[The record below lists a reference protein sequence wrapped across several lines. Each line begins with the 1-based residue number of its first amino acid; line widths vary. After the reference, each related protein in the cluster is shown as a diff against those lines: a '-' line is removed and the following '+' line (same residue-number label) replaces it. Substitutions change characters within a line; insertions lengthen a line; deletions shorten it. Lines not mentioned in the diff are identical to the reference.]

1 MQANRKANELE
12 AELKGQTEGSTVK
25 VQGQERIV
33 QVPGPERIVYTERMQ
48 ANRKVDELEPEL
60 TGASFNIFYYISLCP
75 RDWAVKQVVFL
86 LASFVLRRQNVSQF
100 CSPYV
105 CVCVC
110 ARASECARAFTQTL
124 RNNQQRMNI
133 HNY

>member
-1 MQANRKANELE
+1 MQQRNVSIPRQGSIPRDCLIP
-12 AELKGQTEGSTVK
+12 LKSSPRPIHEVEDGLKEPDMRPPGGRTWRIGRRFETEHT
-25 VQGQERIV
+25 I
-33 QVPGPERIVYTERMQ
+33 T
-48 ANRKVDELEPEL
+48 
-60 TGASFNIFYYISLCP
+60 SLCP

-124 RNNQQRMNI
+124 RNN
-133 HNY
+133 